1 MRAFWARG
9 YEGTSMANLVDALGI
24 ASARIYAAF
33 GSKEA
38 LFREAVALYESGQGG
53 FAERAMLQEKSARAA
68 IERMFVDAIETYTQT
83 GLPQGC
89 LVVSAAASGALENDQ
104 VIAWLASRRRQRTQ
118 SIIDL
123 LADAQRRGEL
133 KPDADVTALGD
144 FYAVLLHGVSVQ
156 ARDGVGAE
164 RLRAMLVPAMA
175 ALDAALLPIE
185 DGQA

>member
-1 MRAFWARG
+1 MLAFWARG

-38 LFREAVALYESGQGG
+38 LFREAVALYESGRGG
-53 FAERAMLQEKSARAA
+53 FAERAMRQEKTVRAA
-68 IERMFVDAIETYTQT
+68 IERVLVDAIETYTQA
-83 GLPQGC
+83 GQPQGC
-89 LVVSAAASGALENDQ
+89 LVVSAATSGALESDQ
-104 VIAWLASRRRQRTQ
+104 VIAWLASHRRQRTQ

-123 LADAQRRGEL
+123 LAAALRRGEL
-133 KPDADVTALGD
+133 KPDTDVAALGD
-144 FYAVLLHGVSVQ
+144 LYATLLHGVSIQ

-164 RLRAMLVPAMA
+164 RLRAMLIPAMT
-175 ALDAALLPIE
+175 ALDATLLPVA